1 MAIQLAPQ
9 FTEFLIK
16 RFEKKGLASVAIPGV
31 IRDVANIISIDGHM
45 GLKEIN
51 RRLNLLGWD
60 SPELDY
66 QTLQLIIAN
75 LEADGISENEI
86 R

>member
-16 RFEKKGLASVAIPGV
+16 RFEKKGLASVAIPGF

-45 GLKEIN
+45 GL
-51 RRLNLLGWD
+51 
-60 SPELDY
+60 
-66 QTLQLIIAN
+66 
-75 LEADGISENEI
+75 
-86 R
+86 